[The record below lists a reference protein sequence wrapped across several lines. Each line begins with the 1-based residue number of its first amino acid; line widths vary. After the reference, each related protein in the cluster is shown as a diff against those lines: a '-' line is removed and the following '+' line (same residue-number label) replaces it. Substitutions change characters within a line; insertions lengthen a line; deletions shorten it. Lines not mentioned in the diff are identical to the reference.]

1 MIRARATARGLCF
14 PFSEGRFSSPTS
26 QKLCRLPCWRHGTGT
41 KAKPSVVVSRR
52 LCFVSVCFPPPW
64 PLNFWD
70 TNSPIG
76 SCRAGGAFGC
86 PGLIRGGGSPGY
98 ISPQSMAG
106 ASTRT
111 LWQIGRMI
119 IPQAIIF
126 GLLIVAASVAARV
139 IAAAEYRLGIRDE
152 ARRIAVNIAKLP
164 KLLRK

>member
-1 MIRARATARGLCF
+1 
-14 PFSEGRFSSPTS
+14 
-26 QKLCRLPCWRHGTGT
+26 
-41 KAKPSVVVSRR
+41 
-52 LCFVSVCFPPPW
+52 
-64 PLNFWD
+64 
-70 TNSPIG
+70 
-76 SCRAGGAFGC
+76 
-86 PGLIRGGGSPGY
+86 
-98 ISPQSMAG
+98 MAG